1 MQLRKFILN
10 SFLFFGV
17 VSCNIYEEKKIE
29 KNDYEILQTTF
40 MKTNISKIYLSE
52 KRDFGND
59 FTSIVKNNTIL
70 YNEELKDSL
79 RLSDYKFDLKL
90 FRKNKTIDWS
100 YNNSFWTD
108 ALKKKIIIDKEFIK
122 FKQIDS
128 QNLLKTNPLTASVS
142 CPIYSDDFTI
152 AIVKTTIAT
161 PINMTGFNTF
171 LIFKKIKKKWVE
183 FGKISMDAH
192 QM

>member
-1 MQLRKFILN
+1 MQLTKLILN
-10 SFLFFGV
+10 GFLFFGV
-17 VSCNIYEEKKIE
+17 ISCVTHDGKKFE
-29 KNDYEILQTTF
+29 KNDYEILQTLF
-40 MKTNISKIYLSE
+40 LKTNNSKIYLSE

-59 FTSIVKNNTIL
+59 FTSIVKNNTIV

-79 RLSDYKFDLKL
+79 RLSDYKFDLEL
-90 FRKNKTIDWS
+90 FRKNKTVPWS

-108 ALKKKIIIDKEFIK
+108 ELKKKIIIDTEFIK

-142 CPIYSDDFTI
+142 CPIYSVDFTI

-161 PINMTGFNTF
+161 PINMTGFNTYF
-171 LIFKKIKKKWVE
+171 IFKKIKNKWVE